1 MWNNKKDSDMNT
13 IIVKDVLG
21 TEVRSRISIAA
32 IKQQIVK
39 GERNIIDMTGIAFI
53 SRSFADELYNLEQDY
68 NNVSFIGE
76 SENVGKMMKV
86 VWEGRRRKRVR
97 AEDPTTIK
105 DFSSAE
111 NFLSFL
117 QTI

>member
-1 MWNNKKDSDMNT
+1 MNT

-21 TEVRSRISIAA
+21 TEVRSRISITA

-39 GERNIIDMTGIAFI
+39 GERNIIDLTGIVFI

-68 NNVSFIGE
+68 NNVFFIGE
-76 SENVGKMMKV
+76 NENVGKMMKV
-86 VWEGRRRKRVR
+86 VWEGRQKKRVR
-97 AEDPTTIK
+97 AEGHITIK
-105 DFSSAE
+105 DFSSTE